1 MTDVERLRGPM
12 QKIAGF
18 SVYFLGIWIV
28 ELIGPNPDTPNIE
41 LTPNTEF
48 GIILLGIKNFNL
60 LKA

>member
-28 ELIGPNPDTPNIE
+28 ELIGPNPDS
-41 LTPNTEF
+41 PNTEF
-48 GIILLGIKNFNL
+48 ATILLGIKSFSL